1 MTCKILTEDLW
12 ARFLEGSLNDRE
24 KAILREH
31 MDTDCPDCEYLLR
44 SINRDQAKYLR
55 FLFNEKMARREAQNT
70 SPDMIVPLDED
81 QFDAELDGQESD
93 TNVVDLASIPLGKSQ
108 RRVDGKTPRK
118 YRAPIWAGGIAALLL
133 ITVGVLPRFQS
144 DDERTFSPLNDSA
157 RSQITKGDVNV
168 LRPIQLQF
176 VIGSLDDNGHYTFTR
191 GVNGRKYSKSDSLF
205 LHYDLPGDGYVYL
218 LGYEAGKGVE
228 IVAPA
233 QAEFQSAGSYS
244 LPPNSQ
250 AKGLSLEGIHGPY
263 SVIAL
268 YAQQSLDNLDEVL
281 AILKRS
287 VDPGTGV
294 VNDAAL
300 GSLGQ
305 AVTIDVVHFDVAE

>member
-1 MTCKILTEDLW
+1 MTCKVLTEDLW

-55 FLFNEKMARREAQNT
+55 FLFNDKVARREVQYD
-70 SPDMIVPLDED
+70 SPDTAIPLDED
-81 QFDAELDGQESD
+81 RFGNEFDEYEEE
-93 TNVVDLASIPLGKSQ
+93 TNVVELSTIQKGEASGTNF
-108 RRVDGKTPRK
+108 GKTSRR
-118 YRAPIWAGGIAALLL
+118 YRAPIWAGAIAALLL
-133 ITVGVLPRFQS
+133 ITVGILPKFQTS
-144 DDERTFSPLNDSA
+144 NEQALSPSSSSA
-157 RSQITKGDVNV
+157 QSQLTKGDVKV
-168 LRPIQLQF
+168 LEPIQLQF

-205 LHYDLPGDGYVYL
+205 LHYDLPSDGYVYL